1 MDELNYLQEYLSINH
16 NLDVKIKKSDN
27 IFNIKNKYIII
38 LILIIL
44 IILLLIIIFYFNLD
58 IKSIIA
64 IIILLFFIQKYFF
77 MIYHYY
83 NNLNKYENNFV
94 KYDINN
100 LETGDILQ
108 ESINWDNTQGFLT
121 YYSDINYLHNI
132 FVIKFNNNLYGLH
145 YVNSN
150 FGYPDNIISFKSKHI
165 EIFELDKY
173 IIDNHYYVKY
183 YRLFKIKEKLNN
195 DLIFNFIKTLDMEK
209 LFFSFYPNT
218 NEKHII
224 NNTNKYH
231 CLSFILN
238 LLNYCNIIPK
248 LNYQNFMS
256 DDLIYLPNLSNLKY
270 NDPIIVIFF

>member
-1 MDELNYLQEYLSINH
+1 MDDLNYLQEYLSINH

-27 IFNIKNKYIII
+27 IFYIKNINIII
-38 LILIIL
+38 LILV
-44 IILLLIIIFYFNLD
+44 ILLILLFIIFFYFKLD
-58 IKSIIA
+58 IKSLIA

-77 MIYHYY
+77 MVYHYY
-83 NNLNKYENNFV
+83 NNLNKYENNCV

-108 ESINWDNTQGFLT
+108 ESINWDNKNGFLT
-121 YYSDINYLHNI
+121 FYTDFKFLHNI

-150 FGYPDNIISFKSKHI
+150 FGYPENIISFKSKHI

-173 IIDNHYYVKY
+173 FIDNYYYVKY

-209 LFFSFYPNT
+209 LFFSYYPNT

-256 DDLIYLPNLSNLKY
+256 DDLIFLTELSNFKY
-270 NDPIIVIFF
+270 KESIIIKL